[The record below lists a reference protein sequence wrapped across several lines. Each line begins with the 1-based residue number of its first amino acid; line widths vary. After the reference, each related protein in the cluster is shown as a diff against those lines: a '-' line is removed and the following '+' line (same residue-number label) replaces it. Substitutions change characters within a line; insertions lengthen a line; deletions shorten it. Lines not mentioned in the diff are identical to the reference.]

1 MKQLRKVH
9 GRIPL
14 CDANLLTISTTSRA
28 RGKSG
33 GGYIY
38 DSGKIAATKKN
49 GTYSID
55 VVEKKEKMHLWVKYH
70 CVKWI
75 NVVWQPFFM
84 VKVNILW
91 RRSTCILMFWKNCWF
106 KWCII
111 VVRGFKFYEIT
122 NASIEVWWSGW
133 VYLLY
138 FEWSHYWTVRV
149 WWCECVRFFC
159 CCKIKIC

>member
-1 MKQLRKVH
+1 MKHDLIPSILSLYQRLFVDHEMKLLRKVH

-55 VVEKKEKMHLWVKYH
+55 VVEKKEKMHL
-70 CVKWI
+70 
-75 NVVWQPFFM
+75 
-84 VKVNILW
+84 
-91 RRSTCILMFWKNCWF
+91 
-106 KWCII
+106 
-111 VVRGFKFYEIT
+111 
-122 NASIEVWWSGW
+122 
-133 VYLLY
+133 
-138 FEWSHYWTVRV
+138 
-149 WWCECVRFFC
+149 
-159 CCKIKIC
+159 

>member
-1 MKQLRKVH
+1 MKHDLIPSILSLYQRLLVDHEMKQLRKVH

-55 VVEKKEKMHLWVKYH
+55 VDDGGKKRENAPLSKIPLRQMNKRCLTTIFHGEGEHIVEEVYLR
-70 CVKWI
+70 I
-75 NVVWQPFFM
+75 NVLG
-84 VKVNILW
+84 K
-91 RRSTCILMFWKNCWF
+91 
-106 KWCII
+106 
-111 VVRGFKFYEIT
+111 
-122 NASIEVWWSGW
+122 
-133 VYLLY
+133 LL
-138 FEWSHYWTVRV
+138 VQV
-149 WWCECVRFFC
+149 
-159 CCKIKIC
+159 